1 MKAKND
7 AGKIIVSSSSSS
19 VSHHTIGIVICKE
32 TLKHWKQNKTHIPM
46 HIYTSTHHMKNIGIP
61 MHIYTSTHSHNTIGR
76 TLAHTQHI
84 HIRVSACWQVFIMHT
99 TNTLSHTHVMHTTH
113 KKNTKTQTHTYSHTS
128 HSHTQKNNTLWQN
141 KHVPS
146 DMLACTMACTS
157 WLTALVPAIIC
168 FSSRSSVQD
177 DDL

>member
-61 MHIYTSTHSHNTIGR
+61 MHIYTSTHSHNTWR

-99 TNTLSHTHVMHTTH
+99 TNTPSHTHVMLTTH
-113 KKNTKTQTHTYSHTS
+113 KTNSKTQAHTHSQHRKTTHCDKKSMSHQDDGLYKLA
-128 HSHTQKNNTLWQN
+128 HS
-141 KHVPS
+141 
-146 DMLACTMACTS
+146 
-157 WLTALVPAIIC
+157 
-168 FSSRSSVQD
+168 FSSCYHM
-177 DDL
+177 L

>member
-113 KKNTKTQTHTYSHTS
+113 KKNTKTQIPTHTLLTHTHRKTTHCDKTSMSHQT
-128 HSHTQKNNTLWQN
+128 
-141 KHVPS
+141 
-146 DMLACTMACTS
+146 C
-157 WLTALVPAIIC
+157 WLVRWLVQVG
-168 FSSRSSVQD
+168 SQ
-177 DDL
+177 L

>member
-99 TNTLSHTHVMHTTH
+99 ANTPSHTHVIQHTKKIQRHRHILTHTHRKTTH
-113 KKNTKTQTHTYSHTS
+113 CDKKSMSHQDDGLYKLA
-128 HSHTQKNNTLWQN
+128 HS
-141 KHVPS
+141 
-146 DMLACTMACTS
+146 
-157 WLTALVPAIIC
+157 
-168 FSSRSSVQD
+168 FSSCYHM
-177 DDL
+177 L